1 MDAGTAPVPSH
12 RSSRVVHESSS
23 DSAADLIKA
32 LDLGSPRPVIIVSGA
47 AAELEST
54 AKPRLRHLFTRGV
67 ARAAAQV
74 GAVIVDGGTHCGVM
88 EIMGAAVAE
97 LGHRS
102 PLLGVAPAARVEEDG
117 SGLGDRVP
125 LDPNHSHL
133 LLTLGEDWGD
143 EAEAMFA
150 VAAAVADGAGAVL
163 VVAGGGARTLN
174 EVLRG
179 VRQRWPVIVV
189 EGSGGVAD
197 QIAGLTRSLPPDV
210 SDAALLEIVRDGEL
224 IVMPLA
230 GSPDA
235 LAERILRVT
244 EPDVTLRSAW
254 ERFAVLDLNA
264 NLQQRRFSW
273 LQASVLILGL
283 AGATIAVVKS
293 VLKDAVPDGSGVE
306 RALYYAVLLIPIIVS
321 VAIAGGNRFKPGSKW
336 LLMRAAAESVK
347 REIFRYRARS
357 GDYRHA
363 DRDGVLALRVEDV
376 TRRLAFTEV
385 NTLALTPYPGLIPP
399 VTAGFVDDGL
409 SPLSPERYLSVR
421 VADQLRYYRKS
432 ALRLHRKLVAW
443 QVTILGLGGLG
454 TLLAAIDQSVWVAV
468 TTAAVTAATTHLG
481 YRQVEASLTTY
492 NQTATDLENVRGW
505 WQALSPEE
513 QASPANLDKLVDH
526 AEKVMESELDGWV
539 QKMQN
544 ALDSLRKVQEEA
556 TKKPR

>member
-1 MDAGTAPVPSH
+1 M
-12 RSSRVVHESSS
+12 
-23 DSAADLIKA
+23 
-32 LDLGSPRPVIIVSGA
+32 
-47 AAELEST
+47 
-54 AKPRLRHLFTRGV
+54 

-74 GAVIVDGGTHCGVM
+74 GALIVDGGTHCGVM

-117 SGLGDRVP
+117 SASGDRVP
-125 LDPNHSHL
+125 LDANHSHL

-150 VAAAVADGAGAVL
+150 VAAAVADGAGVVL
-163 VVAGGGARTLN
+163 VVTGGGARTLN

-179 VRQRWPVIVV
+179 VRQRWPVIVL

-197 QIAGLTRSLPPDV
+197 QIAGLTSTLPPDV
-210 SDAALLEIVRDGEL
+210 TDAALLEIVRDGEL

-254 ERFAVLDLNA
+254 ERFAGLDLNA
-264 NLQQRRFSW
+264 NLQQSRFSW
-273 LQASVLILGL
+273 LQASVLILSL

-293 VLKDAVPDGSGVE
+293 VLKDAVLDGSSVE
-306 RALYYAVLLIPIIVS
+306 RALYYAVLVIPIVVS

-347 REIFRYRARS
+347 REIFRYRTRS

-363 DRDGVLALRVEDV
+363 DRDGVLALRIEDV

-385 NTLALTPYPGLIPP
+385 NTLAFTPYHGMIPP
-399 VTAGFVDDGL
+399 MAGMVDDGL
-409 SPLSPERYLSVR
+409 SSLSPERYLTVR

-432 ALRLHRKLVAW
+432 ALRLHRKLLGW

-454 TLLAAIDQSVWVAV
+454 TFLAAIDQSVWVAV

-513 QASPANLDKLVDH
+513 QATPANLDKLVDH

-544 ALDSLRKVQEEA
+544 ALESLRKDQEEA
-556 TKKPR
+556 VKKPR

>member
-1 MDAGTAPVPSH
+1 MDAVTGPVPSH
-12 RSSRVVHESSS
+12 GSSRIVHESGS

-32 LDLGSPRPVIIVSGA
+32 LDLSSPRPVIIVSGA
-47 AAELEST
+47 AAELES
-54 AKPRLRHLFTRGV
+54 AVKPRLRHLFTRGV

-74 GAVIVDGGTHCGVM
+74 GALIVDGGTHCGVM

-102 PLLGVAPAARVEEDG
+102 PLLGVAPAARVEEGG
-117 SGLGDRVP
+117 SASGDRVP
-125 LDPNHSHL
+125 LDANHSHL

-150 VAAAVADGAGAVL
+150 VAAAVADGAGVVL

-179 VRQRWPVIVV
+179 VRQRWPVILL
-189 EGSGGVAD
+189 EGSGGLAD
-197 QIAGLTRSLPPDV
+197 QIAGLTRTLPPDV
-210 SDAALLEIVRDGEL
+210 TDAALLEIVRDGEL
-224 IVMPLA
+224 IVMSLA

-293 VLKDAVPDGSGVE
+293 VLKDPVLDGSGVE
-306 RALYYAVLLIPIIVS
+306 RALYYAVLGIPIVVS

-347 REIFRYRARS
+347 REIFRYRTRS

-363 DRDGVLALRVEDV
+363 DRDGVLALRIEDV

-385 NTLALTPYPGLIPP
+385 NTLAFTPYLGMIPP
-399 VTAGFVDDGL
+399 MAGMVDDGL
-409 SPLSPERYLSVR
+409 SSLSPERYLTVR

-432 ALRLHRKLVAW
+432 ALRLHRKLVVW

-468 TTAAVTAATTHLG
+468 TTAAVTTATTHLG

-505 WQALSPEE
+505 WHALSPEE
-513 QASPANLDKLVDH
+513 QANPANLDKLVDH
-526 AEKVMESELDGWV
+526 AEKVMASELDGWV

-544 ALDSLRKVQEEA
+544 ALDTLRKDQEEA
-556 TKKPR
+556 AKKPR